1 LRENIVEVHVKTVET
16 LGKLKVILEGWRE
29 NIGKAMSV
37 EMFEGIFDEF
47 AASLEEFV
55 CIH

>member
-1 LRENIVEVHVKTVET
+1 ME
-16 LGKLKVILEGWRE
+16 GKHW
-29 NIGKAMSV
+29 KAMSV